1 MTCAPGVHAT
11 GAERDRFVLA
21 QRPARIPLDPW
32 RHQGVLV
39 EPERAADGRVVQVAT
54 IFLTGRECPW
64 RCVMC
69 DLWRHTIQEDTPS
82 GALVYQLEHALGTVR
97 SDGHAVDHVKLY
109 NAGSFF
115 DPRAVPDQDYEPLA
129 ARLAGVAHVIVESHP
144 ALIGPRLTR
153 FRAALAHAAGDD
165 GRPGL
170 EVAMGLET
178 AHPDALMQL
187 HKGFSLDQFR
197 RGADRVL
204 QLGATLRVFLLVGVP
219 FIAPAEQAAWLT
231 RSVACAFACGA
242 SAVSLIPTR
251 SGNGA
256 VEALA
261 AAGLFVP
268 PSVADLERGLAD
280 ALQAAR
286 PHTGGRVFA
295 DVWDLQAFA
304 SCPACLEPRRD
315 RLRRMNL
322 EQRVLPAA
330 SCTVCNSTPRAV

>member
-1 MTCAPGVHAT
+1 
-11 GAERDRFVLA
+11 
-21 QRPARIPLDPW
+21 
-32 RHQGVLV
+32 
-39 EPERAADGRVVQVAT
+39 
-54 IFLTGRECPW
+54 
-64 RCVMC
+64 MC
-69 DLWRHTIQEDTPS
+69 DLWQHTIQEDTPS
-82 GALVYQLEHALGTVR
+82 GALVYQLDHALETVR
-97 SDGHAVDHVKLY
+97 RNGYAVDHVKLY

-115 DPRAVPDQDYEPLA
+115 DPRAVPEDDYEPLA

-178 AHPDALMQL
+178 AHPDALRQL

-197 RGADRVL
+197 RGADRIL
-204 QLGATLRVFLLVGVP
+204 QLGATVRVFLLVGVP
-219 FIAPAEQAAWLT
+219 FIAPAEQSEWLT
-231 RSVACAFACGA
+231 RSVDCAFACGA

-268 PSVADLERGLAD
+268 PSIADLERGLED
-280 ALQAAR
+280 ALQTAR
-286 PHTGGRVFA
+286 PHTNGRVFA

-304 SCPACLEPRRD
+304 SCPSCLEPRRE

-330 SCTVCNSTPRAV
+330 SCTVCDSTSTV